1 LTDPWQTGLVDLPGI
16 RSLGQVTGCTSAAVA
31 AWLNERGQA
40 WRDPVEVVA
49 IDPAAPYRTYLI
61 ALG

>member
-1 LTDPWQTGLVDLPGI
+1 
-16 RSLGQVTGCTSAAVA
+16 LGQVTGRTSAAVA